1 MRRTWKIALVWTT
14 VAVTAASPA
23 SACRGRFWRVCQPSC
38 YVVCEPCAPVECCG
52 ESTGNT
58 PTRAAEPVASP
69 EPEPYSLPVT
79 PREPVLVPTE
89 PAPVAPI
96 EPAAPIEPPVAPVE
110 ETPAVEPPAAP
121 PEPAADDMPVEPAEP
136 AAPTA
141 EPAKPADDVE
151 DLFKETDSKPA
162 EEMPAEP
169 AAPAAEPAKSGD
181 DVDELFKETD
191 DKKAASSEPASAEP
205 MDPMNKPSEK
215 EVEDLF
221 SDPSD
226 KMAETQTHPLRHWT
240 DNTGKFQVRASLVS
254 ISPTH
259 VRLLKDTGKY
269 TTVLLSRLSQSDLA
283 FVQQHATS
291 TLAGK
296 F

>member
-23 SACRGRFWRVCQPSC
+23 SACRGRFWRACQPSC

-52 ESTGNT
+52 ESSSSGVPT
-58 PTRAAEPVASP
+58 PAPEPVPAP
-69 EPEPYSLPVT
+69 KQ
-79 PREPVLVPTE
+79 PVLSAPPAVE
-89 PAPVAPI
+89 PAPPEPAPAPPV
-96 EPAAPIEPPVAPVE
+96 EPAAPIEPPSAPVDE
-110 ETPAVEPPAAP
+110 APLAEPPAAP
-121 PEPAADDMPVEPAEP
+121 PEPAADDMPIEPSAPAAEP
-136 AAPTA
+136 AAPAA

-169 AAPAAEPAKSGD
+169 AAEPAKPAD

-191 DKKAASSEPASAEP
+191 DKKAAASEPAAAEP
-205 MDPMNKPSEK
+205 MDPMDKPSEK

-226 KMAETQTHPLRHWT
+226 KMAETEAHPLRQWT
-240 DNTGKFQVRASLVS
+240 DNTGNFQVRASLVS

-269 TTVLLSRLSQSDLA
+269 TTVPLSRLSQSDLA